1 MVDRYRIES
10 YNLYDIL
17 RQELNTF
24 GTNWTA
30 KEKADYIYI
39 RMCIKRIRICVQFQR
54 LILFIIKISF
64 KYVYIATRIIRIFI
78 KRLSGIIIII
88 RIINHR
94 IILI

>member
-39 RMCIKRIRICVQFQR
+39 RMCQKFNFDD
-54 LILFIIKISF
+54 L
-64 KYVYIATRIIRIFI
+64 
-78 KRLSGIIIII
+78 
-88 RIINHR
+88 
-94 IILI
+94 